1 MADYIRT
8 AEDDLRAG
16 IAVLESILRL
26 IEVGCFDGRRLY
38 WSSAHLRNA
47 IVDNGGRRFTQ
58 HIICAQMDKFVS
70 RQPHDNDPHRN
81 MPSMWGY
88 VSGSIK
94 AAAAEMAAE
103 RERMQE
109 LLAARS
115 RPPTLIANLPDLES
129 LRR

>member
-8 AEDDLRAG
+8 AEDDLRDG
-16 IAVLESILRL
+16 IAVLDSILRL

-38 WSSAHLRNA
+38 WSSNDLRNA
-47 IVDNGGRRFTQ
+47 IVDNGGRRFSRVG
-58 HIICAQMDKFVS
+58 ICAQMDKFAS
-70 RQPHDNDPHRN
+70 RLSHDDDPHRN
-81 MPSMWGY
+81 MPSRKGY
-88 VSGSIK
+88 ISRSIK

-103 RERMQE
+103 RQRMQE

-115 RPPTLIANLPDLES
+115 RPPMLISNLPDLES